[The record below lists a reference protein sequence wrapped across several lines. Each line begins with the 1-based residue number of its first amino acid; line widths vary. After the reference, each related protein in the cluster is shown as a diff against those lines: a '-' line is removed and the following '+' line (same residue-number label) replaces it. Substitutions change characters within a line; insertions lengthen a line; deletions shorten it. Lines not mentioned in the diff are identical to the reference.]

1 MVLSGLAMQY
11 KITKT
16 ENGTRLEIGNL
27 VTFMTDLERQEIIAV
42 LMQQE
47 DTDLFIERLA
57 SHLKTFEKKDEG
69 LAIAISVYQ
78 YLISVGW
85 WQFTDTADTYKLLNM
100 LRMSNTKGYEK

>member
-1 MVLSGLAMQY
+1 MQY

-16 ENGTRLEIGNL
+16 ENGTRLEIGNMT
-27 VTFMTDLERQEIIAV
+27 TFMTDLERQEIIAV

-57 SHLKTFEKKDEG
+57 GHLKAFERNKDG
-69 LAIAISVYQ
+69 LAIAISVYK

-85 WQFTDTADTYKLLNM
+85 WQFT
-100 LRMSNTKGYEK
+100 NTKEAYELLAGIEYVEKRRK